1 MCMQG
6 SHGRGAPQQLD
17 AARASRVASQPIYA
31 VSWAAIACS
40 WQLYVTAVQHCRV
53 PHQWD
58 SNSTTFSLALRTSQ
72 TADCASARRL
82 LLCAALQALYNFIG
96 VVEVLQPTTDCD
108 FVLPDEGHDMLP
120 PGAALYKLT
129 EPQQQ
134 AAIAAAAAGP
144 AAACSSSS
152 PSRKGSFNSLSSL
165 TNISSR
171 SLSSALAELTSSFS
185 LGGSRNSSSNGG
197 AGGDHD
203 DNGFGLGMV
212 AVPVG
217 DSAST
222 AAAGAAELDSPCSMA
237 LAEHPQSPAAA
248 VAAAAAPAAAAA
260 KASSARVVRKSPEG
274 LTLGDAI
281 LTFMNS
287 PHPLQTLGEMR
298 AYGHNGSIS
307 RYHNP
312 ASYTKALQKLS
323 KD

>member
-1 MCMQG
+1 
-6 SHGRGAPQQLD
+6 
-17 AARASRVASQPIYA
+17 
-31 VSWAAIACS
+31 
-40 WQLYVTAVQHCRV
+40 V
-53 PHQWD
+53 P
-58 SNSTTFSLALRTSQ
+58 
-72 TADCASARRL
+72 CL
-82 LLCAALQALYNFIG
+82 LLRAALQALYNFIG
-96 VVEVLQPTTDCD
+96 VVEVLQPATDCD

-134 AAIAAAAAGP
+134 AAAAAAGAGP

-152 PSRKGSFNSLSSL
+152 PSHKGSFNSLSSL

-203 DNGFGLGMV
+203 DSGFGLGMV

-222 AAAGAAELDSPCSMA
+222 AAAAAELDSPFTTA

-248 VAAAAAPAAAAA
+248 IAAAAAPAAAAA
-260 KASSARVVRKSPEG
+260 NASSARVVKKSPEG

-312 ASYTKALQKLS
+312 ASYTKALQKLN